1 MICHALKAMAFM
13 FVLCLLAMFNPYFY
27 SITPA
32 KESEICLCEFY
43 QLPKAPKRNFW
54 YTINEVRGAA
64 AFLVLQYVNLIVF
77 YLLNWVFLFA
87 LITMGLKIR
96 YIKDGLSLVTELT
109 TVVIIWTLCNIL
121 AFVLFLAQ

>member
-1 MICHALKAMAFM
+1 MAGM
-13 FVLCLLAMFNPYFY
+13 AVLCALAMFNPYIY

-32 KESEICLCEFY
+32 KGSDICLCEFY
-43 QLPKAPKRNFW
+43 QSTDAKPSNFW
-54 YTINEVRGAA
+54 HTINEIRGPKS
-64 AFLVLQYVNLIVF
+64 FIILQYVSLIVF

-109 TVVIIWTLCNIL
+109 TVVIIWTICNIFM
-121 AFVLFLAQ
+121 FVLFMA